1 VTAVAHTTE
10 EKPNAALERLKS
22 EAGGLLSALSDRAM
36 SSMSGKVGDL
46 TGRLT
51 DFAEGG
57 GGPGLKAAI
66 TGVRGMAEGKSPAR
80 SMMGAAFSGVKEKV
94 SGMFG
99 RGKGKDR
106 GKKKLKLTNIVE
118 SIDVGVPLRLAYD
131 QWNQFSDFPT
141 FMKKV
146 DSAERTKEAEK
157 LNWKAQ
163 VFWSHRS
170 WESTIVD
177 QRPDERI
184 IWHSKGQ
191 KGHVDGAVTFH
202 ELAPHLTRIVVV
214 LEYHPQGMFERTG
227 NIWRAQGRRV
237 RLELKHFA
245 RHAMINSVLKADEI
259 EGWRGVIEDSEVV
272 LDHEE
277 ALEQERDREQAEGP
291 DEGEDSRAGEDT
303 ARGPA
308 DEAESAGDE
317 DAEEPDEAPQAQAD
331 EAESADDE
339 EPDEADSAHEAEKDT
354 ARARRGRRRPAAK
367 AAHDGDEAAQ
377 APAAKGD
384 DTEADDRADGDRR
397 RRMVPAQAS
406 RSHRRPGADQ
416 PQRRTPSAARGE
428 NRK

>member
-80 SMMGAAFSGVKEKV
+80 SMMGAAFSGIKGKV

-317 DAEEPDEAPQAQAD
+317 DAEEPDEA
-331 EAESADDE
+331 
-339 EPDEADSAHEAEKDT
+339 DSAHEAEKDT
-354 ARARRGRRRPAAK
+354 ARTRRGRRRPAAK

-406 RSHRRPGADQ
+406 RSHRRPDAEQ
-416 PQRRTPSAARGE
+416 PQRRTPSATRGG